1 MQLITFGEALHS
13 AQLGAAGLHREHEA
27 GTHRF
32 AVHEDRAGAAYAM
45 LAAEM
50 SAGEI
55 QLLADEIRQR
65 HPYFDQTFIGS
76 SVDGNFDELALRSM
90 AHPFFCLGHRR
101 LQCPANQHAADFLA
115 VFSRSV
121 NIRIGLKF
129 FGDDSAQL
137 A

>member
-1 MQLITFGEALHS
+1 MQLITVGEALDS

-27 GTHRF
+27 GTHCF

-55 QLLADEIRQR
+55 QLLSDEIRQR

-76 SVDGNFDELALRSM
+76 SVGRNFDELL
-90 AHPFFCLGHRR
+90 C
-101 LQCPANQHAADFLA
+101 
-115 VFSRSV
+115 
-121 NIRIGLKF
+121 
-129 FGDDSAQL
+129 AQ
-137 A
+137 